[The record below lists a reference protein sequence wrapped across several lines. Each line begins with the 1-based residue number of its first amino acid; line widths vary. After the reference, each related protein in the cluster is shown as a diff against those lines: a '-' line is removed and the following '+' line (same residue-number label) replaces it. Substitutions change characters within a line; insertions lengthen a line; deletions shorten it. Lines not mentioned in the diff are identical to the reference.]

1 MYLLCQ
7 RSRKR
12 RKLRKKPR
20 LHLVLLQWWHH
31 LQSTRPAQGNTV
43 RLSSLFIINYYLIV
57 RHDVWIQAVTF
68 IIKGFV
74 VHQPFLTKQQL
85 FRCCTNVSQIFETL
99 ASVWEIEDK
108 MSCCFFL
115 CSCDHSGWS
124 DTAGRPWR
132 WGFARGSGSDSSQ
145 PRDTPAWGHYPAVRL
160 PAWRPW
166 PTATANRWTGACSG

>member
-20 LHLVLLQWWHH
+20 PPLVLLQWHH

-43 RLSSLFIINYYLIV
+43 RLSSLLVINYYLV
-57 RHDVWIQAVTF
+57 LHDVWMFPKFKKSLQVFGKLKINWLIV
-68 IIKGFV
+68 
-74 VHQPFLTKQQL
+74 L
-85 FRCCTNVSQIFETL
+85 C
-99 ASVWEIEDK
+99 
-108 MSCCFFL
+108 L
-115 CSCDHSGWS
+115 CSCNHSGWS

-132 WGFARGSGSDSSQ
+132 RGLARGSGSDSSQ
-145 PRDTPAWGHYPAVRL
+145 PRHTPAWGHYPAVRP

-166 PTATANRWTGACSG
+166 PTATANRWTGARSG